1 MRKII
6 LEMEY
11 IYKIYQMFK
20 FFKRIALFYPEMIL
34 RPFNSGAPRVGQSP
48 IPMEYG
54 QPLFVWLSRD

>member
-11 IYKIYQMFK
+11 IYKIYQMLK

-34 RPFNSGAPRVGQSP
+34 RPFNYFALKIRTIQV
-48 IPMEYG
+48 Y
-54 QPLFVWLSRD
+54 